1 MVLCFR
7 LDFNTMFY
15 LQGTLVR
22 ERGVLNMV
30 KSLYYEKNPHLT
42 SYLKLSQI
50 SNLLFLNL

>member
-22 ERGVLNMV
+22 ERDVLNMV
-30 KSLYYEKNPHLT
+30 KSLCYEKNPHLT